1 MAARLVLAA
10 VSIIVLASAAD
21 AAFATVT
28 EYTDQTAFNAA
39 ISNSTSFNFDG
50 LVPPGTLS
58 FGDVTLGDLSFT
70 ASGLSIPMVIG
81 SNGSFFGGSPFFT
94 AFALAPGGDPSVLLC
109 TLAGSTAL
117 GFTYGDLDLS
127 GGLPLTVTL
136 STGDSFNLT
145 TPPNPAVDTGFVGFV
160 SNTPI
165 TSVTFSDYSEGF
177 AVLQVAQSGATG
189 VPEPG
194 TFALLAAGLLSLA
207 VFRPRRALQVERA
220 HGVRQPPITG
230 E

>member
-1 MAARLVLAA
+1 MAARQLSAA
-10 VSIIVLASAAD
+10 LRISVLASLVSAAGV
-21 AAFATVT
+21 ASATVT

-39 ISNSTSFNFDG
+39 ISHSTSFNFDG
-50 LVPPGTLS
+50 LIPPNSVS
-58 FGDVTLGDLSFT
+58 FGDVTVGDVAFT
-70 ASGLSIPMVIG
+70 AGGLSIPTVVG
-81 SNGSFFGGSPFFT
+81 SDSPLFGGSPFF
-94 AFALAPGGDPSVLLC
+94 FAYSETPGIDPSVLLA
-109 TLAGSTAL
+109 TTAGSTAL

-127 GGLPLTVTL
+127 GGVPLTVTL

-145 TPPNPAVDTGFVGFV
+145 TPPNPAIDTGFVGFV

-177 AVLQVAQSGATG
+177 AVLQVEPGAAG

-207 VFRPRRALQVERA
+207 VFRPRRALRQARSSLIRRI
-220 HGVRQPPITG
+220 VR
-230 E
+230 